1 MKTIIIQKHIP
12 NYRYVFFELLSKR
25 VDLTVI
31 HSDPT
36 FNEKDVGFKVKFIPI
51 KSFLFLE
58 IQYGLLKFISIEK
71 PNYLVVMMDLH
82 FLHVLLLGIV
92 NVLRLKI
99 IWWGPWITNFN
110 LSNRI
115 RLYFMSKYPSILYSE
130 RHKTEFVN
138 KNIDPNKLFVSNNTI
153 GVSTRAKSFKY
164 NTKDTILFIGSLNER
179 KGLIETLKIFKNIIN
194 CIPKKIIFT
203 IIGDGE
209 MKHKIEHFIKIN
221 PVLKT
226 RVFLKEKITNSEQLN
241 IFFNRSLIS
250 ISMNQAG
257 LSVLHSFANGVPFL
271 TLENS
276 ISGGEKW
283 NIINNINGYLCANN
297 TEFKDKLSYY
307 VNNPQICIQM
317 GENAYKYYNT
327 KATPELMVTNF
338 LKSFQYFDN
347 VNS

>member
-1 MKTIIIQKHIP
+1 MKLIIIQKHIP
-12 NYRYVFFELLSKR
+12 NYRYVFFDILSKR
-25 VDLTVI
+25 INLTVI

-36 FNEKDVGFKVKFIPI
+36 FNENDVGFKVKYIPV
-51 KSFLFLE
+51 KSFLFLK

-82 FLHVLLLGIV
+82 FFHVLLLGIV

-110 LSNRI
+110 LANRI
-115 RLYFMSKYPSILYSE
+115 RLFFMTKYPSILYCE
-130 RHKTEFVN
+130 RHKTEFIN
-138 KNIDPNKLFVSNNTI
+138 KNIDPKKLFVSNNTI
-153 GVSTRAKSFKY
+153 GVANRLESFKSKI
-164 NTKDTILFIGSLNER
+164 KDTVLFVGSLNER
-179 KGLIETLKIFKNIIN
+179 KGLVETLEIFKNIIDF
-194 CIPKKIIFT
+194 IPKEVVFV

-209 MKHKIEHFIKIN
+209 LKYKIEKFIQKN
-221 PVLKT
+221 PNLKT
-226 RVFLKEKITNSEQLN
+226 RIILKGRITNSDKLN
-241 IFFNRSLIS
+241 EFFNRSLIS

-283 NIINNINGYLCANN
+283 NIINNTNGYLCANN
-297 TEFKDKLSYY
+297 TEFKDKLLYY
-307 VNNPQICIQM
+307 INNPQICIQM
-317 GENAYKYYNT
+317 GENAYEYYNN

-338 LKSFQYFDN
+338 LKSFQYFN
-347 VNS
+347 HVSS